1 NLAEAVW
8 NTLELYGLKDRIMGV
23 VCDNATNNDTLLE
36 SLENRCAAEGIEF
49 SHMKARIRCLPHIVH
64 LSAMRLLEGIGAI
77 KPDSRH
83 GESAYQD
90 SVTTPIDREYDDNA
104 ALLDEAEEDSEQFPA
119 LQGVL
124 FAVDKLQKIVRS
136 VRSSPQR
143 HKAWLAEVTMSLKK
157 TENALNQVALMLI
170 LDVKTRWSST
180 HQMLRKY
187 SVIICD

>member
-8 NTLELYGLKDRIMGV
+8 NTLELYGLKDWIMGV

-36 SLENRCAAEGIEF
+36 SLENQCAAEGIEF
-49 SHMKARIRCLPHIVH
+49 SHKKARIHCFPHIVH

-77 KPDSRH
+77 KPDLRR

-90 SVTTPIDREYDDNA
+90 SVTAPIDRKYDDNT
-104 ALLDEAEEDSEQFPA
+104 ALLDKAEEDNEQFPA

-124 FAVDKLQKIVRS
+124 FAVDKIVCL

-143 HKAWLAEVTMSLKK
+143 CKAWLAEVTMSLKK

-170 LDVKTRWSST
+170 LDVKT
-180 HQMLRKY
+180 
-187 SVIICD
+187 